1 VVDVTVEELA
11 VGLEPTNLEVTN
23 FALYQLSYASVSTD
37 MDVEPPERFELP
49 TTEVQARRSAS

>member
-1 VVDVTVEELA
+1 MTVEELA